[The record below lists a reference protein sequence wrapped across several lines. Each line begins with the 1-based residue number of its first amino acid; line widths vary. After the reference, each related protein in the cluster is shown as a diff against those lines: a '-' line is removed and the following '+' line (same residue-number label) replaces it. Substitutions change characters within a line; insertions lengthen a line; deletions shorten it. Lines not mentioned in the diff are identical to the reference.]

1 MGKNLGDMM
10 KGGIGPAVGAPV
22 STEAQVERLTK
33 LVHILWKEVERLER
47 IVQVIPEGLR
57 IQTGMSEVLIL
68 SNGGII
74 LNGQRINIST
84 PGKGEL
90 YY

>member
-1 MGKNLGDMM
+1 MGKNMADAVNSA
-10 KGGIGPAVGAPV
+10 IRPAAGAPL

-33 LVHILWKEVERLER
+33 LVHILWKDVHRLQQ

-57 IQTGMSEVLIL
+57 IQAGMFEVLIL

-74 LNGQRINIST
+74 LNGPRINIST
-84 PGKGEL
+84 PGKGEF